1 MGYSVQKEGT
11 AVFVLCLVV
20 LFFGGESD
28 DKEPM
33 KLDRL
38 RRIGPN
44 VCYPHP
50 FGLECMVANQKS
62 C

>member
-1 MGYSVQKEGT
+1 MGHSVQKEGT

-50 FGLECMVANQKS
+50 FG
-62 C
+62 